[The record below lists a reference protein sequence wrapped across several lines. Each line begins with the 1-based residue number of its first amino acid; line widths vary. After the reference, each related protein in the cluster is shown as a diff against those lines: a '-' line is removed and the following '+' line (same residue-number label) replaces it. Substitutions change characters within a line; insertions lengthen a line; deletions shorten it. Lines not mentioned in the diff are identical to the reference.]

1 MEDGSI
7 GIMNIDEAVKENVFR
22 IKNELITLN
31 KPVSRI
37 CTSYREYDNK
47 TEETTIL
54 VSSNGQ
60 MYDLQKF
67 VE

>member
-1 MEDGSI
+1 MDIE
-7 GIMNIDEAVKENVFR
+7 EAVNENVFR
-22 IKNELITLN
+22 IKKELITLN

-37 CTSYREYDNK
+37 YSTYRTFNDEVQES
-47 TEETTIL
+47 TVL